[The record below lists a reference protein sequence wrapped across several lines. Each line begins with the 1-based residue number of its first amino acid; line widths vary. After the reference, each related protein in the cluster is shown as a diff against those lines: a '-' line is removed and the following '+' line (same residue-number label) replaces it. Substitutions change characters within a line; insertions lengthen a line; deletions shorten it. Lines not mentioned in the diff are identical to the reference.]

1 VPDAV
6 VKQLQL
12 NRRGPGVGSAVG
24 TGTGVRSGVATTPGT
39 LTNCD
44 GAPGKFGTEGRV
56 SGGGPGGG
64 AGACACA
71 TPASAASAIAIPI
84 TERAL
89 GRAPEQA
96 LKQTLKMDV
105 ERILIAKKF
114 SSRNPRP
121 LMPLP
126 RASAPAAATERAA
139 MIRKPDPRCKRGAFG
154 QKCPVRSSLDVRDL
168 RNAPAAVSSLGEVL
182 SGLV

>member
-105 ERILIAKKF
+105 ERILIAK
-114 SSRNPRP
+114 STSANAASPRK
-121 LMPLP
+121 
-126 RASAPAAATERAA
+126 RACRSDRA
-139 MIRKPDPRCKRGAFG
+139 RRYDPEAGGALQARRVWAKVPCTFFA
-154 QKCPVRSSLDVRDL
+154 RRT
-168 RNAPAAVSSLGEVL
+168 
-182 SGLV
+182 